1 MTCLALASCG
11 VKVYTSKGN
20 AQKSFVIKSAFNAI
34 ETASYIDIEYVPGAP
49 SVTLSAPPEIID
61 NIHVVVKDSVLV
73 VYMNYQANHV
83 NVSNSA
89 SKLTVS
95 YPGVNTFLSSGTGDI
110 EIKNVNVETLTLST
124 NGTGDI
130 ECKDSKCKFLVA
142 TTYGTGDIELEKFSC
157 ITAKLSSNGTGDIEA
172 EKFTADTVEASTTG
186 TGDINI
192 SGVCKSVTKESG
204 GTGDI
209 NYYSKSAK

>member
-20 AQKSFVIKSAFNAI
+20 AKKTFVIKSAFNAI
-34 ETASYIDIEYVPGAP
+34 KTVTNTDIEYMPGAP
-49 SVTLSAPPEIID
+49 SVTLSAPPEIIHSID
-61 NIHVVVKDSVLV
+61 IVVRDSVLV
-73 VYMNYQANHV
+73 VYMNYHENLG
-83 NVSNSA
+83 NVSNIKT
-89 SKLTVS
+89 KLIVS

-130 ECKDSKCKFLVA
+130 ECKDSKCKFLIA

-192 SGVCKSVTKESG
+192 SGVCKSITKESD

-209 NYYSKSAK
+209 NFYSKSAK

>member
-20 AQKSFVIKSAFNAI
+20 AKKTFVIKSAFNAI
-34 ETASYIDIEYVPGAP
+34 KTLANTDIEYVPGAP
-49 SVTLSAPPEIID
+49 SVTLSAPPEIIHSID
-61 NIHVVVKDSVLV
+61 IVVRDSVLV
-73 VYMNYQANHV
+73 VYRDYEANLV

-95 YPGVNTFLSSGTGDI
+95 YPGVNTFISSGTGDI

-124 NGTGDI
+124 YDTGDI
-130 ECKDSKCKFLVA
+130 ECKDSKCKFLIA
-142 TTYGTGDIELEKFSC
+142 TTNGTGDIKLEKFSC

-172 EKFTADTVEASTTG
+172 EKFTADTVEASTTS

-192 SGVCKSVTKESG
+192 SGVCKSVTKESN

-209 NYYSKSAK
+209 KYYSKSVK